1 MTTPTVDQ
9 IREQLN
15 ATHGLLLDIHKA
27 LIDFEKVRY
36 EGEHGAV
43 GTPNDLLQLI
53 IRDPFFAW
61 LRPMTSLLVEI
72 DEFVSARPPRVVP
85 PVEEG
90 VALLAQARAML
101 VPREEGEGFQRAY
114 ARALQDSP
122 EVAHT
127 HGAWKLFVAQL
138 PVS

>member
-1 MTTPTVDQ
+1 MTTPSADQ
-9 IREQLN
+9 LRVQLDT
-15 ATHGLLLDIHKA
+15 THGLLLDIHKA
-27 LIDFEKVRY
+27 LIDHEKVRY
-36 EGEHGAV
+36 EEVHGAV

-72 DEFVSARPPRVVP
+72 DEFVSSKKPQ
-85 PVEEG
+85 PVEQG
-90 VALLAQARAML
+90 VALLSQARGLL
-101 VPREEGEGFQRAY
+101 VPREDGEGFQRAY

-127 HGAWKLFVAQL
+127 HGAWKLFLTQL
-138 PVS
+138 GAGAA